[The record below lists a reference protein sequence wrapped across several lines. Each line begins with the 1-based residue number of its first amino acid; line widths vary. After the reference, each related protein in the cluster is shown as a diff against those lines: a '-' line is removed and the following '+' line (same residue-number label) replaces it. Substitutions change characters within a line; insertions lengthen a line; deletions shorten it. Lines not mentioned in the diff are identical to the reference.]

1 MRSEQERLRLI
12 EQLVSPLFEAQD
24 NQWKSKSK
32 TNVTLEKD
40 HLLRLALSSLSDDK
54 YILFKWTCHLKRL
67 QSIKRELAFYE
78 DARDPNDVL
87 KEAMPEID
95 AEIKRDL
102 ERQQAL
108 RGSSQFVVSRQFLPP
123 KKVLDARARWGY
135 KEWLESS
142 IRFYEKENFDAIRFK
157 NDFMRLSADERL
169 LLMTKVHKELGRYPD
184 WYLEEK
190 KKGAK

>member
-1 MRSEQERLRLI
+1 MDAAPYDAAVQCLADALKALLLHGCPSGKTALHRLI
-12 EQLVSPLFEAQD
+12 G
-24 NQWKSKSK
+24 
-32 TNVTLEKD
+32 
-40 HLLRLALSSLSDDK
+40 
-54 YILFKWTCHLKRL
+54 I
-67 QSIKRELAFYE
+67 
-78 DARDPNDVL
+78 DPVH
-87 KEAMPEID
+87 EYRID